1 MLQNI
6 LGALLSGASQ
16 GDAQPQA
23 NNQPQAGGDLL
34 SGLLGSLMGGQTSGT
49 GMTTGS
55 QTNNQPQAGGDMLS
69 GLLGSLLGGQT
80 SGAPMSAGNQAGS
93 NPLLNLVSS
102 GQNPM
107 VNSLIQPIVD
117 SIAQK
122 LGISPAIAMTVVTFA
137 VHYMLSNHGTKL
149 VKGEDI
155 SGVLQQHTNKKYIQS
170 AGLSQQ
176 LASQTG
182 MKPKVAANALS
193 ETFKLLGV
201 PSPTN

>member
-16 GDAQPQA
+16 GGAQPQA
-23 NNQPQAGGDLL
+23 SNQPQAGGDLL

-69 GLLGSLLGGQT
+69 GLLGSFLGGQT

-93 NPLLNLVSS
+93 NPLMNLVSS

-193 ETFKLLGV
+193 ETCKLLGV